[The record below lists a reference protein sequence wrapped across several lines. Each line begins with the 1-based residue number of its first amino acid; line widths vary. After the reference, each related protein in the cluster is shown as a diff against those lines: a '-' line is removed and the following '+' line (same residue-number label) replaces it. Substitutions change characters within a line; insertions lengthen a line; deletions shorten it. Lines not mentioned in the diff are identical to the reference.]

1 MDQDKMLLVPLE
13 DQEVEDQV
21 VQTLLQLEVQ
31 VQHAKEM
38 MVELDMVLL
47 QVLPLPVVVEE
58 IHLQELMLQVQVMLE
73 QAEQEQ
79 ILILLFQEL

>member
-79 ILILLFQEL
+79 ILILLFQDL